1 MEQVYLPGDLR
12 TRLLDLMKEKN
23 VTQGEVAALLNIS
36 ESTLSRFFSGKS
48 DKLPAKHLKSLAKRF
63 EVSSDFLLGIVNE
76 PDRKNYDVAELG
88 LSVQAARNLYTG
100 KVNPEVVSR
109 LLENPQF
116 ANATFAIEQ
125 YCNGDLTTAF
135 AAQNRLYTTLA
146 NALIGTVPTTAAK
159 QTAAAVTHLRQPAY
173 QADTT
178 TIQNYF
184 MGAVRDIKKEYK
196 TDSAAMQKM
205 TATIA
210 KQIFENVTRG
220 QDMRS
225 PHITPDM
232 VADAVV
238 TSVSGLDGMDEEKQ
252 KVVKDI
258 MLTLLQSSLPPDNT
272 NGEN

>member
-36 ESTLSRFFSGKS
+36 DSTLSRFFSGKS
-48 DKLPAKHLKSLAKRF
+48 DKLPAKHLKNLAKRF

-76 PDRKNYDVAELG
+76 PDRKNYDVSELG

-146 NALIGTVPTTAAK
+146 NALIGAAPTKAAE
-159 QTAAAVTHLRQPAY
+159 QAAATVTHLRQPSY

-184 MGAVRDIKKEYK
+184 MAAVREIKKEYE
-196 TDSAAMQKM
+196 TDSAAMQKL
-205 TATIA
+205 TATMA
-210 KQIFENVTRG
+210 KQIFENLTRG
-220 QDMRS
+220 QNMRS

-232 VADAVV
+232 VADAVA
-238 TSVSGLDGMDEEKQ
+238 TSVSDLEGMDEEKL
-252 KVVKDI
+252 KAVKET
-258 MLTLLQSSLPPDNT
+258 MLTLIQSTLSPYGT
-272 NGEN
+272 NGED